1 MDRVKVKDIMLHEP
15 PMLLVDEVLKY
26 QTNSIKTSFTI
37 KEDNIFL
44 TEKKTLLPSALAEVM
59 AQSIAALNAIT
70 SKEKA
75 KKGFLVMLKNIT
87 FSGEAKL
94 GDILTCQATIVDF
107 VAQTYIANCEIKNQ
121 TNLLAKGE
129 IRIFIF

>member
-1 MDRVKVKDIMLHEP
+1 MDKVNIQDIMLHEP
-15 PMLLVDEVLKY
+15 PMLLVDEVLSYDK
-26 QTNSIKTSFTI
+26 NLINTSFKI

-44 TEKKTLLPSALAEVM
+44 TEKKTLLPSALAEIM

-87 FSGEAKL
+87 FLQEAKL
-94 GDILTCQATIVDF
+94 GDTLNCEAEIVDF
-107 VAQTYIANCEIKNQ
+107 VAQTYIAKCEIKNQ
-121 TNLLAKGE
+121 TNILAEGE
-129 IRIFIF
+129 IRIFTF